1 MRKLKIL
8 IAIFLTLTVI
18 VFCVGLGVFFFW
30 KRTRVY
36 EPLSEIRTLK
46 SVKEKQIIKFKDP
59 FGVVVSSEG
68 IIYVSDGDDGKIW
81 AIDEETGAKVLAEN
95 LDTPSGIA
103 FSNEGNLIVADSG
116 DHTIKKVEIK
126 SGIVSIV
133 AGVKGKSGYKDGK
146 SSEAL
151 LNAPVGVAVSKDGTI
166 YVADTYNDRIRSI
179 DNQGQV
185 KTIAGGD
192 TPDYVDSSDG
202 LSARLDTPCGIA
214 VLKDDS
220 LIIADTGNDVLR
232 RIEKNGTVSTFAK
245 DGLTN
250 EQTAFQF
257 HEPIG
262 VTIAD
267 DETIY
272 VADTGS
278 AAIRTCKF
286 QLTIVCSSFAG
297 SDARGIG
304 DGAFAKARFNRPSNV
319 AIAYDGKII
328 IADTGNGLIRAA
340 VGKERELGSLLTE
353 DEVKAMRPKSE
364 EFRVA
369 APPRWPYDPPE
380 RTREIAAT
388 FGEVRGALEDQ
399 NGEAYYHNGL
409 DIPGPIGE
417 KVRSVR
423 TEKSLLI
430 LPVSLF
436 ETKRENFRLPT
447 MGYVH
452 VNVGRDLEK
461 KNLDENKFLF
471 RYDNEKKLLGVR
483 IRRGTKFNA
492 GDVVGTLNSFYHVH
506 LIAGR
511 TGGEM
516 NALAALEL
524 PGIKDA
530 VAPTIE
536 GNGISFFDKDWNEIK
551 ADKKSPAVRIPQSA
565 FVRIVVKAYDQMDG
579 NASRRKLGAYK
590 LGYQIL
596 KADGSTADGF
606 SEPNMTISF
615 ERLPRDWNAN
625 RIYAKGSQADGQGET
640 IFSYI
645 VTNSLKDGE
654 AQEGFWDTSKLSA
667 GDYIV
672 RIFVEDFFGNRKTQ
686 DLKVQVNN

>member
-1 MRKLKIL
+1 MRKLKIFT
-8 IAIFLTLTVI
+8 AIFLTLAVI
-18 VFCVGLGVFFFW
+18 VFCVGFGVFFFW

-46 SVKEKQIIKFKDP
+46 SGKDKQIIKFKDP
-59 FGVVVSSEG
+59 FGVAVSNEG
-68 IIYVSDGDDGKIW
+68 TIYISDGDDGKIW
-81 AIDEETGAKVLAEN
+81 AIDEETGAKVIAES

-103 FSNEGNLIVADSG
+103 ISNDGNLIVADSG
-116 DHTIKKVEIK
+116 DHTIKKVDVK
-126 SGIVSIV
+126 SGAVSFI
-133 AGVKGKSGYKDGK
+133 AGTKGKFGFKDGK
-146 SSEAL
+146 SSEVL
-151 LNAPVGVAVSKDGTI
+151 FNGPVGVAVGKDGTI
-166 YVADTYNDRIRSI
+166 YVADTYNDRIRLI

-192 TPDYVDSSDG
+192 SPDYVDSPDG
-202 LSARLDTPCGIA
+202 LSARFDSPCGIA
-214 VLKDDS
+214 LLKDDS
-220 LIIADTGNDVLR
+220 VIVADTGNNLLR
-232 RIEKNGTVSTFAK
+232 RIDKNGSVTTFAK
-245 DGLTN
+245 DGLTT

-257 HEPIG
+257 HEPVGI
-262 VTIAD
+262 TIAG

-278 AAIRTCKF
+278 AAIRTCKT
-286 QLTIVCSSFAG
+286 QPTIACSSFAG

-304 DGAFAKARFNRPSNV
+304 DGAFAKVRFNRPSNI

-328 IADTGNGLIRAA
+328 IADTGNGLIRIA
-340 VGKERELGSLLTE
+340 VGKGRELGSVLSE

-364 EFRVA
+364 EFRTA

-399 NGEAYYHNGL
+399 NGEAWYHNGL
-409 DIPGPIGE
+409 DIPGPMGE

-423 TEKSLLI
+423 TEKNLLI

-471 RYDNEKKLLGVR
+471 RYDKDKKLSGVR
-483 IRRGTKFNA
+483 VRRGTKFNA

-524 PGIKDA
+524 PGITDA

-536 GNGISFFDKDWNEIK
+536 ANGITFFDKDWNEIK
-551 ADKKSPAVRIPQSA
+551 ADKKSPVMRIPKSA
-565 FVRIVVKAYDQMDG
+565 PVRIVVKAYDQMDG

-596 KADGSTADGF
+596 KADGSAAEGF

-654 AQEGFWDTSKLSA
+654 AQEGFWETSKLSA

-672 RIFVEDFFGNRKTQ
+672 RIFVEDFFSNRKTQ
-686 DLKVQVNN
+686 DVKVKVD